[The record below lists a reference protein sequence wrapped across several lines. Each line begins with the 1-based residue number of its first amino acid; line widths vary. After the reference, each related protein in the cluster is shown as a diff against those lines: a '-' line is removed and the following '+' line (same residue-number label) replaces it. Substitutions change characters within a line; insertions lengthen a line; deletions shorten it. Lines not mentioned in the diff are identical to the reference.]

1 MSHFKTEN
9 TIQIKPLKQTLLLF
23 HDYCMNE
30 LFSSFEIRYSTI
42 FYVSLAVYTGTGS
55 VTKNKPTVFQFAT
68 G

>member
-9 TIQIKPLKQTLLLF
+9 TIQIKPLKQTF

-42 FYVSLAVYTGTGS
+42 FHVSLAVYTGTGS
-55 VTKNKPTVFQFAT
+55 VKKNKPTVFQFAT

>member
-9 TIQIKPLKQTLLLF
+9 TIQIKPLKQTF